1 MVIKTFKFSNKNT
14 KYKYY
19 NDEDEII
26 LSPSAVRE
34 VLVNKYLSLV
44 KEEISKQ
51 SEVSYDDSNIE
62 IKITTDNDSIQY
74 DIIFSGIDNLPVV
87 SPNKFANSA
96 NSQTSTNSQNLKF
109 LNSQIPNFAN
119 FLILKFLNSQSF
131 VK

>member
-1 MVIKTFKFSNKNT
+1 M
-14 KYKYY
+14 
-19 NDEDEII
+19 
-26 LSPSAVRE
+26 
-34 VLVNKYLSLV
+34 LVNKYLSLV
-44 KEEISKQ
+44 KEKISKQ
-51 SEVSYDDSNIE
+51 SEISYDDSNIE

-74 DIIFSGIDNLPVV
+74 DIIFSGIDSLPVV

-96 NSQTSTNSQNLKF
+96 NSQTSKNSQNLKF

>member
-1 MVIKTFKFSNKNT
+1 MVIKTFKFSNKDA

-19 NDEDEII
+19 DNGSEII

-74 DIIFSGIDNLPVV
+74 DIIFSGIDSLPVITPEAFKV
-87 SPNKFANSA
+87 KNNSESAPDRYLSPD
-96 NSQTSTNSQNLKF
+96 TEQNDIELTED
-109 LNSQIPNFAN
+109 
-119 FLILKFLNSQSF
+119 
-131 VK
+131 V

>member
-1 MVIKTFKFSNKNT
+1 MVIKTFKFSNKDT

-19 NDEDEII
+19 DNGNEII

-34 VLVNKYLSLV
+34 ALVNKYLSLV
-44 KEEISKQ
+44 KEEINKQ

-74 DIIFSGIDNLPVV
+74 DIIFSGIDSLPVI

-96 NSQTSTNSQNLKF
+96 NNSESTPDTNL
-109 LNSQIPNFAN
+109 SPGT
-119 FLILKFLNSQSF
+119 
-131 VK
+131 

>member
-1 MVIKTFKFSNKNT
+1 MVIKTFKFSNKNV

-51 SEVSYDDSNIE
+51 S
-62 IKITTDNDSIQY
+62 
-74 DIIFSGIDNLPVV
+74 
-87 SPNKFANSA
+87 
-96 NSQTSTNSQNLKF
+96 
-109 LNSQIPNFAN
+109 
-119 FLILKFLNSQSF
+119 
-131 VK
+131 

>member
-1 MVIKTFKFSNKNT
+1 MVIKTFKFSNKDA

-19 NDEDEII
+19 DNGSEII
-26 LSPSAVRE
+26 LSPSAARE

-74 DIIFSGIDNLPVV
+74 DIIFSGIDSLPVITPEAFKV
-87 SPNKFANSA
+87 KNNSESTPDINLSPD
-96 NSQTSTNSQNLKF
+96 TEQNDIELTED
-109 LNSQIPNFAN
+109 
-119 FLILKFLNSQSF
+119 
-131 VK
+131 V

>member
-1 MVIKTFKFSNKNT
+1 MVIKTFKFSNKDT

-19 NDEDEII
+19 DNGNEII

-74 DIIFSGIDNLPVV
+74 DIIFSGIDSLPVV
-87 SPNKFANSA
+87 SPNKFAKSA
-96 NSQTSTNSQNLKF
+96 NNSESTPDADLSPGTEQDDIELTED
-109 LNSQIPNFAN
+109 
-119 FLILKFLNSQSF
+119 
-131 VK
+131 V

>member
-74 DIIFSGIDNLPVV
+74 DIIFSGIDSLPAITPEAFKVKNNSESTLNPDP
-87 SPNKFANSA
+87 SPVTK
-96 NSQTSTNSQNLKF
+96 QDDIELTED
-109 LNSQIPNFAN
+109 
-119 FLILKFLNSQSF
+119 
-131 VK
+131 V

>member
-1 MVIKTFKFSNKNT
+1 MVIKTFKFSNKDT

-19 NDEDEII
+19 DNGNEII

-34 VLVNKYLSLV
+34 ALVNKYLSLV
-44 KEEISKQ
+44 KEEINKQ

-74 DIIFSGIDNLPVV
+74 DIIFSGIDSLPVV

-96 NSQTSTNSQNLKF
+96 NNSESTPDTNL
-109 LNSQIPNFAN
+109 SPGT
-119 FLILKFLNSQSF
+119 
-131 VK
+131 

>member
-51 SEVSYDDSNIE
+51 SEISYDDSNIE

-74 DIIFSGIDNLPVV
+74 DIIFSGVDSLPII
-87 SPNKFANSA
+87 SPNKFANSTN
-96 NSQTSTNSQNLKF
+96 NSESTPDTDLSPDTEYDDIELTKD
-109 LNSQIPNFAN
+109 
-119 FLILKFLNSQSF
+119 
-131 VK
+131 V

>member
-1 MVIKTFKFSNKNT
+1 MVIKTFKFSNKDA

-19 NDEDEII
+19 DNGSEII

-34 VLVNKYLSLV
+34 ALVNKYLSLV

-74 DIIFSGIDNLPVV
+74 DIIFSGIDSLPVV

-96 NSQTSTNSQNLKF
+96 NNSESTPDTDLSPVTEQNDIKLTED
-109 LNSQIPNFAN
+109 
-119 FLILKFLNSQSF
+119 
-131 VK
+131 V

>member
-1 MVIKTFKFSNKNT
+1 MVIKTFKFSNKDV

-19 NDEDEII
+19 DNGNEII

-74 DIIFSGIDNLPVV
+74 DIIFSGIDSLPVV

-96 NSQTSTNSQNLKF
+96 NNSESTPDTDLSPGTEQDNIELTED
-109 LNSQIPNFAN
+109 
-119 FLILKFLNSQSF
+119 
-131 VK
+131 V

>member
-19 NDEDEII
+19 NEEDEII

-74 DIIFSGIDNLPVV
+74 NIIFSGVDSLPII
-87 SPNKFANSA
+87 SPNKFANSTN
-96 NSQTSTNSQNLKF
+96 NSESAPDINLS
-109 LNSQIPNFAN
+109 LDTGQDDIE
-119 FLILKFLNSQSF
+119 LTEDI
-131 VK
+131 